1 MPIVKL
7 KEFKVRQV
15 GIYVISPQ
23 APEDDKISFKIGR
36 TIQMNK
42 RLNGYHLCFPDGFYI
57 YKALMLNDTFKTQSK
72 EDKKKCI
79 DMTRKIE
86 KFIHDD
92 LNGIRFQSTT
102 RTKHEWFVIDENIT
116 IQRISDAL
124 LKAHEH
130 FKNETDY
137 PIQKFSKD
145 FYGKFFIDDAEDY
158 DIRKDLKIVKEPPKY
173 MPQEGQQTRS
183 GRVVK
188 KNTKYKDSEYF
199 DISK

>member
-1 MPIVKL
+1 
-7 KEFKVRQV
+7 
-15 GIYVISPQ
+15 
-23 APEDDKISFKIGR
+23 
-36 TIQMNK
+36 
-42 RLNGYHLCFPDGFYI
+42 
-57 YKALMLNDTFKTQSK
+57 MLNDTFKTQSK
-72 EDKKKCI
+72 VSPDAPTGLGKPLGGKASDGATYKKKSI
-79 DMTRKIE
+79 EE

-183 GRVVK
+183 GRVIK